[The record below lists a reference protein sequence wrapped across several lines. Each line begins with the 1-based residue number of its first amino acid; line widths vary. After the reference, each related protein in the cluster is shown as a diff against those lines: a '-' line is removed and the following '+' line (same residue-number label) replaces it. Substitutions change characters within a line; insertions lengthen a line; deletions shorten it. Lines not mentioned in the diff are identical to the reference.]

1 MRVPLKLL
9 PRVKGR
15 TLPISL
21 PPSGEEEPVLVSAK
35 IGDLVKFSL
44 RTRDLNVAKAREAVA
59 RSELHKLFNAVG
71 RGPTTI
77 TYRQMVGLAGIVYR
91 LFAETFG
98 ENPGKPE
105 KWAAWKAFNRAA
117 GEGRITSAPS
127 VQAKPFDEVEAAENR
142 FGADL
147 TTGINSL
154 PRTETVEG
162 LESRFG
168 EITNWVL
175 AHHDLEVGE
184 ETRKSLLIEVY
195 RAAQDAGWRLKRNA
209 EGDYSPDPKQE
220 RFPPFEKQPQ
230 LTLSELFER
239 WKSEVKP
246 APSTL
251 MTWQGVLNNLKA
263 HLGHENV
270 RMITDADVIR
280 WKDYLVA
287 RGLKSKTIIRARRQ
301 DRSAIIG

>member
-1 MRVPLKLL
+1 MSKNSYLRRNGNSPVYQFLMRVPLKLL
-9 PRVKGR
+9 SRVKGR
-15 TLPISL
+15 TVLISL
-21 PPSGEEEPVLVSAK
+21 PPSGEEAPVVVSTK
-35 IGDLVKFSL
+35 IGDFVKFSL
-44 RTRDLNVAKAREAVA
+44 RTRDQGVAKAREGVA

-77 TYRQMVGLAGIVYR
+77 TYRQMVALAGSVYN
-91 LFAETFG
+91 LFADTFG
-98 ENPGKPE
+98 ENPGRPE

-127 VQAKPFDEVEAAENR
+127 VQQEPFDEIEAAKNR

-154 PRTETVEG
+154 PRNETVEG

-175 AHHDLEVGE
+175 AHHDLEVDE
-184 ETRKSLLIEVY
+184 QTRKALLVEVY
-195 RAAQDAGWRLKRNA
+195 KAAQDAGYRLKREA

-246 APSTL
+246 AISTML
-251 MTWQGVLNNLKA
+251 TWKGVLNNFTTYIVKWTPFVGPRTA
-263 HLGHENV
+263 GIKV
-270 RMITDADVIR
+270 
-280 WKDYLVA
+280 
-287 RGLKSKTIIRARRQ
+287 
-301 DRSAIIG
+301 